1 MAIGD
6 NLKRLRK
13 EKGYTQAKLAELS
26 DIKLGH
32 ISKLERNESDP
43 KLTTLIKLMNALE
56 TTPDNL
62 LLDTQST
69 GLTGMLKSYFNR
81 ANKLSAQDKGLL
93 IQVIEKWLIADSLKQ
108 TIDQNFPEYFER
120 NNDLDHEEMNQIK
133 RHSIENLVDAEE
145 EVEGLSKI

>member
-1 MAIGD
+1 MAIGE

-32 ISKLERNESDP
+32 ISKLERDESDP
-43 KLTTLIKLMNALE
+43 KLSTLVKLMNALE
-56 TTPDNL
+56 ATPDSL

-69 GLTGMLKSYFNR
+69 GLTGILKSYFNR
-81 ANKLSAQDKGLL
+81 ASRLNARDKGLL

-108 TIDQNFPEYFER
+108 TIDHNFPEYFER
-120 NNDLDHEEMNQIK
+120 NDELDHDEMEQIK
-133 RHSIENLVDAEE
+133 RHNIENLVDDEE
-145 EVEGLSKI
+145 EIEHMSKD